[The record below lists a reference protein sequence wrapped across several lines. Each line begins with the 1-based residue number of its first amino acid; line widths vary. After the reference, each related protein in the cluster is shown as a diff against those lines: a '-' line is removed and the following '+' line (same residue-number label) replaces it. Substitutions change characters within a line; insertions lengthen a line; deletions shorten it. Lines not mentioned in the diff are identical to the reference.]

1 MLLKIASSHFS
12 FLAFLAF
19 VIAGLM
25 SCTGEQ
31 VTDSNFRSRILP
43 GGLRRPAND
52 SADGTETPPPAHT
65 SDTWVFSWTHNP
77 LALKSPVEYVTGQIA
92 YSQNCIKKFVGHP
105 GDVAGCEGNNMASG
119 PGIYTCDNPFTSH
132 DYGPFV
138 VAIKVLAGKSSVAL
152 ATGRFTPPPAS
163 PGLDRS
169 IYANA
174 AFDGIVYDF
183 RSMDFGGRALVLRG
197 NAIADVSQ
205 SYSVAVNPTQP
216 MKFSAHAS
224 YACTE
229 STSVSEVL
237 TNWADQMEFMSLT
250 FNTYHDPA
258 DKAFFDNGKLDDAGV
273 AAAVASDAVAMTDG
287 DLKIKLASLKKKY
300 SEVKDSMDEASCRES
315 ETNSDRSCL
324 SKRIF
329 DSLLDD
335 HGTPSHPTSAWN
347 VSTLGNVLVDL
358 KVVTPLSLKGLK
370 TAQALL
376 QVVVK
381 DFSKRPLSMTRALEA
396 YGCMLSVKHQLEP
409 GDFSHW
415 GEDPQ

>member
-1 MLLKIASSHFS
+1 MLLKTGSSRFS
-12 FLAFLAF
+12 ILAFLTFA
-19 VIAGLM
+19 IASLM

-52 SADGTETPPPAHT
+52 SANGTETPPLAHT

-77 LALKSPVEYVTGQIA
+77 LALKSPVEYVTGQIE
-92 YSQNCIKKFVGHP
+92 YSQNCIKKFAGHP
-105 GDVAGCEGNNMASG
+105 GDIAGCEGNNMASG

-138 VAIKVLAGKSSVAL
+138 IAIKVLAGKSSVAL

-174 AFDGIVYDF
+174 AFDGIIYDF

-197 NAIADVSQ
+197 NGIADVSQ
-205 SYSVAVNPTQP
+205 SYSVSVIPNHP
-216 MKFSAHAS
+216 MKFAAHAP

-250 FNTYHDPA
+250 FNSYHDPA
-258 DKAFFDNGKLDDAGV
+258 EKAFFDNGKLDDAGIV
-273 AAAVASDAVAMTDG
+273 AAIASDAVAVSDSE
-287 DLKIKLASLKKKY
+287 LKIKLASLKKKY
-300 SEVKDSMDEASCRES
+300 SEVKESMDDSSCRES
-315 ETNSDRSCL
+315 EANSDRSCL
-324 SKRIF
+324 SRRIF
-329 DSLLDD
+329 DSLMDD
-335 HGTPSHPTSAWN
+335 HGAPSHPTNSWKL
-347 VSTLGNVLVDL
+347 STLIKVLIDL
-358 KVVTPLSLKGLK
+358 KIVKSPSIVGVKTVTS
-370 TAQALL
+370 LL
-376 QVVVK
+376 QIVVK
-381 DFSKRPLSMTRALEA
+381 EFSKQPLSMTRALEA
-396 YGCMLSVKHQLEP
+396 YGCMTSVKHQLEP